1 MSILFGT
8 IGTRSELK
16 KDAEK
21 IIGQML
27 ALMDEG
33 RGQV

>member
-1 MSILFGT
+1 MSSLFDA
-8 IGTRSELK
+8 IVTRSELK

-27 ALMDEG
+27 ALMEKG

>member
-1 MSILFGT
+1 MSILFDAIVT
-8 IGTRSELK
+8 HAELK

-21 IIGQML
+21 IIEENF
-27 ALMDEG
+27 ALTEKG